1 MRTMPY
7 VIKNE
12 EGRDYQYDI
21 FSLLLKDRIIFLNG
35 VIDDNISD
43 SVIAQLLYLNSV
55 DSEKEI
61 SLYINSPGGSVSSGL
76 AIYDTIRFIKAP
88 VHTIAMGLAASMASL
103 LLDSREKK
111 TLLPHTKVMIN
122 QPLIP
127 EGIGGKETEISIL
140 AKDLS
145 QTRKTIAKILS
156 KHTGKSIKQI
166 EKDIENDRYMNAE
179 EAIKY
184 GIADTIIESEV

>member
-1 MRTMPY
+1 
-7 VIKNE
+7 
-12 EGRDYQYDI
+12 
-21 FSLLLKDRIIFLNG
+21 
-35 VIDDNISD
+35 
-43 SVIAQLLYLNSV
+43 
-55 DSEKEI
+55 
-61 SLYINSPGGSVSSGL
+61 
-76 AIYDTIRFIKAP
+76 
-88 VHTIAMGLAASMASL
+88 MGIAASMASL
-103 LLDSREKK
+103 LLASGNKRS
-111 TLLPHTKVMIN
+111 LLPHTKVMIH

-156 KHTGKSIKQI
+156 KHTGKSLKQI

-179 EAIKY
+179 EAIRY

>member
-103 LLDSREKK
+103 IEET
-111 TLLPHTKVMIN
+111 TLPLN
-122 QPLIP
+122 QSPSFPYFPPPQEQGVPFQLSADLSFFR
-127 EGIGGKETEISIL
+127 GGKPPLFQGDALPLLRT
-140 AKDLS
+140 
-145 QTRKTIAKILS
+145 
-156 KHTGKSIKQI
+156 
-166 EKDIENDRYMNAE
+166 
-179 EAIKY
+179 
-184 GIADTIIESEV
+184 

>member
-103 LLDSREKK
+103 LLASGDKRS
-111 TLLPHTKVMIN
+111 LLPHTKVMIH
-122 QPLIP
+122 QPLIS
-127 EGIGGKETEISIL
+127 GGLSGQCTDIKIQSDHLLRIRERMNTIL
-140 AKDLS
+140 AEN
-145 QTRKTIAKILS
+145 
-156 KHTGKSIKQI
+156 TGKPLETIQQDT
-166 EKDIENDRYMNAE
+166 ERDNYMTAQ
-179 EAIKY
+179 EAMDY
-184 GIADTIIESEV
+184 GLIDKVITKR

>member
-35 VIDDNISD
+35 TIDDNITD

-55 DSEKEI
+55 DNSKEI

-76 AIYDTIRFIKAP
+76 AIYDTIRFIKA
-88 VHTIAMGLAASMASL
+88 LS
-103 LLDSREKK
+103 
-111 TLLPHTKVMIN
+111 TL
-122 QPLIP
+122 
-127 EGIGGKETEISIL
+127 
-140 AKDLS
+140 
-145 QTRKTIAKILS
+145 
-156 KHTGKSIKQI
+156 
-166 EKDIENDRYMNAE
+166 
-179 EAIKY
+179 
-184 GIADTIIESEV
+184 